1 MSCMERGREEGSQQL
16 LCSSDG
22 PVSFSL
28 GGERCQLQPLLCCSG
43 RFQCP
48 EATPVGRCR

>member
-28 GGERCQLQPLLCCSG
+28 GGERCQLQPLLCRSG